1 METEMKGCNV
11 HFVDALGS
19 AVHVLCGRTGDSS
32 LRERGKAE
40 RGRLI
45 ASTRPVPTTQICA
58 EHLVAWKKKYGSAL
72 PKQPPYL
79 IPMRGVQVWTA
90 WYHDRPIVFRERMP
104 QHKLPSSFGAAGESF
119 VLGVGT
125 TSPHM
130 CYEWARVHQFF
141 QKQN

>member
-1 METEMKGCNV
+1 METEIKGSDV

-19 AVHVLCGRTGDSS
+19 AVHVLYGRMGDGS
-32 LRERGKAE
+32 LREWGKAE

-45 ASTRPVPTTQICA
+45 ASTHLAPATWICV
-58 EHLVAWKKKYGSAL
+58 EHQVAWGKKYGSAL
-72 PKQPPYL
+72 PKQPPDL
-79 IPMRGVQVWTA
+79 FPMWGVQGWTA
-90 WYHDRPIVFRERMP
+90 PHHDRPMVFCERVP
-104 QHKLPSSFGAAGESF
+104 HHKLPSSFGAAGESF

-125 TSPHM
+125 TPPHM